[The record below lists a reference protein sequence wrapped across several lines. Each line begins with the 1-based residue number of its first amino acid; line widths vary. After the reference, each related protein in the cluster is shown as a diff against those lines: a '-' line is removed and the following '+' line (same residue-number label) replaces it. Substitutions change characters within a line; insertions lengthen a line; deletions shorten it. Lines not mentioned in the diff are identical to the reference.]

1 MKKALIIIDFQNDF
15 IFPDAIGSPEA
26 EALIP
31 KMLRKIMETQDD
43 IYYTLDLHQ
52 TETYT
57 KTVEGANV
65 PKHCIVNT
73 MGVLLPPRIAN
84 ALDRKQ
90 NVVEVKKDTFAF
102 TQWPQVLTTPYDEF
116 EICGLV
122 TDICVL
128 NNALLLRSL
137 YPTARIV
144 VNSQLCAGT
153 TVENHQKALN
163 IMRIN
168 CIEVFK

>member
-15 IFPDAIGSPEA
+15 VFPDAMGSPEA

-31 KMLRKIMETQDD
+31 KMLRKIIEYQGD

-52 TETYT
+52 LETYT
-57 KTVEGANV
+57 KTVEGVNV
-65 PKHCIVNT
+65 PQHCMVNT
-73 MGVLLPPRIAN
+73 MGASLPPRIAY
-84 ALDRKQ
+84 ALGSKQ
-90 NVVEVKKDTFAF
+90 NVVEVKKNTFAF
-102 TQWPQVLTTPYDEF
+102 TQWSQVLTTLYDEL

-153 TVENHQKALN
+153 TVENHQKALD

-168 CIEVFK
+168 CIEVI

>member
-15 IFPDAIGSPEA
+15 VFPAAIGSPEA
-26 EALIP
+26 EDLIP
-31 KMLRKIMETQDD
+31 KMLRKIMDCEND

-65 PKHCIVNT
+65 PPHCIVNT
-73 MGVLLPPRIAN
+73 MGALLPPRITN
-84 ALDRKQ
+84 ALGRKQ
-90 NVVEVKKDTFAF
+90 NVTEVKKNTFAF
-102 TQWPQVLTTPYDEF
+102 TQWPQVMTAKYDEI

-137 YPTARIV
+137 YPNARIV

-153 TVENHQKALN
+153 TIENHQKALD

-168 CIEVFK
+168 CIEVV

>member
-1 MKKALIIIDFQNDF
+1 MKKCLIMIDFQNDF

-31 KMLRKIMETQDD
+31 KILRKIMETQDD
-43 IYYTLDLHQ
+43 IYYTLDIH
-52 TETYT
+52 EPESYAAS
-57 KTVEGANV
+57 VEGQNV
-65 PKHCIVNT
+65 PKHCVVNT
-73 MGVLLPPRIAN
+73 MGALLPPRIAN
-84 ALDRKQ
+84 ALSRRQ
-90 NVVEVKKDTFAF
+90 NVVEVKKSSFAF
-102 TQWPQVLTTPYDEF
+102 TQWPQVLSDYYDEI

-137 YPTARIV
+137 CPNARIV

-153 TVENHQKALN
+153 TVENHQKALD

-168 CIEVFK
+168 CIEVVE